1 MKGVIFGAGNIG
13 RGFIGALFSQAGL
26 EVTFI
31 DVSPVVIDRMNADKE
46 YPLHIVGEE
55 EKIVT
60 IKNVR
65 AVSGN
70 DKEAAVAALLEAD
83 IAATCVGANAIKFII
98 PNLSAGVK
106 ARVAAGKKPLNL
118 LICENLMDADS
129 YIHGLLADVLSENE
143 LENIGLVETSVGR
156 MVPVP
161 KKTSEDENPLKIAVE
176 EYGVLPVDK
185 AAFKGEVPEIKN
197 IVPFTPFHYYIERKL
212 YIHNMGHAV
221 CAYFG
226 KLKDCEYIYQSIDND
241 DVRLLVHNA
250 MLESCDAL
258 SSKYG
263 TPIKPLLNHSS
274 DLLRR
279 FTNKALGDTCQRVG
293 ADIPRKLANSDRLTG
308 AALSVM
314 EQGSVPVY
322 ICAGAAA
329 ALACYVN
336 ENEVAEGAE
345 ADALIALTGLTK
357 DHKITLLTL
366 ELYEVLKRGGSAK
379 DVLKAADEMLHREL
393 GMIV

>member
-13 RGFIGALFSQAGL
+13 RGFIGALFSQAGM

-31 DVSPVVIDRMNADKE
+31 DVSPVVIERMNADKQ

-60 IKNVR
+60 ITNVC
-65 AVSGN
+65 AVNGN
-70 DKEAAVAALLEAD
+70 DRDAAVKAIAEAD

-98 PNLSAGVK
+98 PNLSAGIK
-106 ARVAAGKKPLNL
+106 ARVAEGKKPLNL
-118 LICENLMDADS
+118 LICENLMDADK
-129 YIHGLLADVLSENE
+129 YIHGLLSDVLEPHE
-143 LENIGLVETSVGR
+143 VEQIGLVETSVGR

-161 KKTSEDENPLKIAVE
+161 KKTGEEENPLKIAVE

-226 KLKDCEYIYQSIDND
+226 KLKDCEYIWQSIDND
-241 DVRLLVHNA
+241 DIRLLVHNA

-308 AALSVM
+308 AALSVL

-329 ALACYVN
+329 ALACYVK
-336 ENEVAEGAE
+336 ENGVEAGAE
-345 ADALIALTGLTK
+345 VEALTSLTGLTA
-357 DHKITLLTL
+357 DHKITLLTM
-366 ELYEVLKRGGSAK
+366 ELYQVLADGGNAK
-379 DVLKAADEMLHREL
+379 AVLKAADEMLHREL